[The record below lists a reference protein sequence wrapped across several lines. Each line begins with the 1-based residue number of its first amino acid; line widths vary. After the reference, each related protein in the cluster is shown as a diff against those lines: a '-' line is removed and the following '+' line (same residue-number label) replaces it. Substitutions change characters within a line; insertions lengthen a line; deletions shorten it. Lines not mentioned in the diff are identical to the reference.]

1 MVTTFL
7 LPSMNLRLRP
17 TFLAMKPGTRIVA
30 NTFAIADWQPDES
43 VAIEPCERWCTAL
56 LWIVPAR
63 VGGTWRTPKGD
74 LTLTQKFQMVSG
86 TLGKEPIENGRL
98 RGDEIS
104 FTVGETTYT
113 RTRRGE
119 PDAGPRDG
127 RRSTGRVDGAAGA
140 NAAAVMT
147 ADMDLVLGGEHQEQL
162 QHALWARHFE
172 CLSDRLALHLSRTEE
187 RPMNHRRLSLV
198 ALAALVLVAPERLA
212 PSSFAA
218 QSASDGRTTTPR
230 RTPDGR
236 PDFQGVWVNN
246 IATPLERPE
255 VLAGRA
261 TLTDKEVSA
270 MKKKA
275 HELFSGRGD
284 AAFGDSV
291 FNAVWANITGV
302 RSGFTSIDGETGDY
316 SSVWTVERDWEN
328 RTSLITDPPDG
339 RMPPL
344 TPEGTQRRDA
354 SLASMA
360 RIPAEPA
367 DRALQERCITY
378 GSPSLVAG
386 YQSAYE
392 IVQTPDTVA
401 LTLEM
406 IHDTR
411 VIPLNRRPHV
421 AAVVR
426 QWLGDSRGHWEGD
439 TLVVETANYKPRSF
453 LSRSSEQLHVVERF
467 SQAGPDTLKY
477 EITINDPGTWTR
489 PWSLMIPLRRADHPM
504 YEYGCHEGNYGMAG
518 ILAGARAEE
527 RAALSR

>member
-1 MVTTFL
+1 
-7 LPSMNLRLRP
+7 
-17 TFLAMKPGTRIVA
+17 
-30 NTFAIADWQPDES
+30 
-43 VAIEPCERWCTAL
+43 
-56 LWIVPAR
+56 
-63 VGGTWRTPKGD
+63 
-74 LTLTQKFQMVSG
+74 
-86 TLGKEPIENGRL
+86 
-98 RGDEIS
+98 
-104 FTVGETTYT
+104 
-113 RTRRGE
+113 
-119 PDAGPRDG
+119 
-127 RRSTGRVDGAAGA
+127 
-140 NAAAVMT
+140 
-147 ADMDLVLGGEHQEQL
+147 
-162 QHALWARHFE
+162 
-172 CLSDRLALHLSRTEE
+172 
-187 RPMNHRRLSLV
+187 
-198 ALAALVLVAPERLA
+198 VLVAPGQLA
-212 PSSFAA
+212 PSSLAA
-218 QSASDGRTTTPR
+218 QSAASGRTETPR

-246 IATPLERPE
+246 IATPLERPDA
-255 VLAGRA
+255 VAGRA
-261 TLTDKEVSA
+261 TLTDKELSA

-275 HELFSGRGD
+275 HELFSGQGD

-339 RMPPL
+339 RMPPM

-354 SLASMA
+354 GLAAMA
-360 RIPAEPA
+360 RVPTEPA

-392 IVQTPDTVA
+392 VVQTPDTVA

-411 VIPLNRRPHV
+411 VIPLDRRAHV
-421 AAVVR
+421 GAVVR

-453 LSRSSEQLHVVERF
+453 MGRSSEQLHVVERF